1 MPEDNISK
9 EIKGEIS
16 EWNEGNFK
24 SMRLHQAQELI
35 NYSKVNPFG
44 RTVNK
49 WNYELWFVGVDIML
63 GEGIQKYNDSE
74 SDKSIELKKEVEGL
88 MEKERICFISN
99 NNSRKIVTINTDPW
113 KLLKVKLEE
122 FEYLIKRYND
132 KHGLSTKNVG
142 TKGLF

>member
-1 MPEDNISK
+1 MDDNISK

-49 WNYELWFVGVDIML
+49 WNYELWFVGIDIML
-63 GEGIQKYNDSE
+63 GEGIQKYNESE
-74 SDKSIELKKEVEGL
+74 STISLDLKKEVEEL
-88 MEKERICFISN
+88 MGKEKICFISSN
-99 NNSRKIVTINTDPW
+99 NLRKIVTINIEPW
-113 KLLKVKLEE
+113 KKLKVKLEE
-122 FEYLIKRYND
+122 LEYLIKRYND